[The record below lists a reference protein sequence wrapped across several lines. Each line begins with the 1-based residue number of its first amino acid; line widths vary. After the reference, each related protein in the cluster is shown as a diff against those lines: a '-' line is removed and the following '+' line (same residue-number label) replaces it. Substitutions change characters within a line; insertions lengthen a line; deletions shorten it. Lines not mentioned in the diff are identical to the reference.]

1 MDYQIYFIRLCV
13 NFKCHLSND
22 TMRDKQEV
30 QLFFLKEN
38 QMDQYG
44 YPFVINVDLDYML
57 LQNIKKT
64 IGITRLGLLNISKRG
79 NCNILKIIKF
89 DTFNVFI
96 TFSTKLLQT
105 NIIRYIYLNIRH
117 FVLTINYHTTTI
129 YLRWVEPFIYFLSQS
144 VVSSFIFSQYP
155 IITTLHTLSVCFA
168 HNGYELL

>member
-1 MDYQIYFIRLCV
+1 
-13 NFKCHLSND
+13 
-22 TMRDKQEV
+22 MRDKEEV

-57 LQNIKKT
+57 FQNIKNT
-64 IGITRLGLLNISKRG
+64 VGIKINMAQNKFGVDLNIMRLGLLNISKKG
-79 NCNILKIIKF
+79 NCNILKTGNLN
-89 DTFNVFI
+89 TFNVFI

-105 NIIRYIYLNIRH
+105 NIIRYLYLYIRH